1 MKRDNRK
8 VYWSDKVTFEVR
20 EDTHTFWVTR
30 AARRKDKYTKKN
42 LHPTFKSGR
51 TIVGVWSCFCGDEI
65 GLLYMLL

>member
-51 TIVGVWSCFCGDEI
+51 TIVSV
-65 GLLYMLL
+65 